1 MTPIFLSEMSALPLL
16 GGGVTLNKIIGK
28 QITSFSAFIK
38 CYHNPSQ
45 ALPNYPNGISVCLP
59 YPKNSSIFTKL
70 LGCRISH
77 FVNRSRIIR
86 SLYAR
91 RIAFHSLH
99 ALNNILPSSRFLVCP
114 NSEFS
119 LDVFEQIYRRYS
131 NEYITWVMDDHMV
144 RWTRSGWMYPK
155 NIESKFSL
163 HLKNARLVYVISEA
177 MAQFYK
183 EKFDVESHVL
193 FSPCEMVPKPAVL
206 NLEQGRPYRLVYF
219 GSVGRWQNDAL
230 EFLLPSLNSG
240 LAEID
245 VYTRSPE
252 LLPESFRALATCRI
266 CEPVPPSSITQ
277 KSSEYDA
284 MLLPASFKE
293 ELKNMSFFNVATKFS
308 DCIGVPIPTIIIGPE
323 DSIMVRHSREYGA
336 FLVVDKNEPR
346 EIEAALAKTR
356 DPNVCNNL
364 HGGRQRVFDRLCS
377 REIMNSR
384 WKIAADWLFE

>member
-45 ALPNYPNGISVCLP
+45 VPPNYPSGQSVCLP
-59 YPKNSSIFTKL
+59 YPKNLSIFTKL
-70 LGCRISH
+70 FGCRNSH
-77 FVNRSRIIR
+77 FFNQSRIIR
-86 SLYAR
+86 SLYAK
-91 RIAFHSLH
+91 RIGLHSLH

-119 LDVFEQIYRRYS
+119 LDVFEQIHRRYS

-144 RWTRSGWMYPK
+144 RWTRSGWMYTK

-177 MAQFYK
+177 MGQFYK
-183 EKFDVESHVL
+183 EKFGVESHVL

-206 NLEQGRPYRLVYF
+206 NQEQGRPYRLVYF

-245 VYTRSPE
+245 IYTRSPE
-252 LLPESFRALATCRI
+252 LLPESFRALSTCRV
-266 CEPVPPSSITQ
+266 CEPIASNSINL
-277 KSSEYDA
+277 KSMEYDA
-284 MLLPASFKE
+284 MVLPISFKD

-308 DCIGVPIPTIIIGPE
+308 DCIGAPIPTIIIGPK
-323 DSIMVRHSREYGA
+323 DSIMVKHAREYGA
-336 FLVVDKNEPR
+336 FFVVDKNEPR
-346 EIEAALAKTR
+346 EIEAALAMTR
-356 DPNVCNNL
+356 DANECNNL
-364 HGGRQRVFDRLCS
+364 YGGRQLAFDRLCG

>member
-70 LGCRISH
+70 LGSRISY
-77 FVNRSRIIR
+77 FVNRSGITR
-86 SLYAR
+86 SLYAK
-91 RIAFHSLH
+91 RIAFDSLH

-119 LDVFEQIYRRYS
+119 LDVFEQIHRRCS

-144 RWTRSGWMYPK
+144 RWTRSGWMYTK
-155 NIESKFSL
+155 NIEPKFSL

-177 MAQFYK
+177 MGQFYK
-183 EKFDVESHVL
+183 EKFGVESHVL
-193 FSPCEMVPKPAVL
+193 FSPCEMVPQPAVL
-206 NLEQGRPYRLVYF
+206 NQEQGRPYRLVYF

-245 VYTRSPE
+245 IYTRSPE
-252 LLPESFRALATCRI
+252 LLPESFLALSTCRV
-266 CEPVPPSSITQ
+266 CEPIASNSINL
-277 KSSEYDA
+277 KSMEYDA
-284 MLLPASFKE
+284 MVLPISFKD

-308 DCIGVPIPTIIIGPE
+308 DCIGAPIPTIIIGPK
-323 DSIMVRHSREYGA
+323 DSIMVKHAREYGA
-336 FLVVDKNEPR
+336 FFVVDKNEPR
-346 EIEAALAKTR
+346 EIEAALAMTR
-356 DPNVCNNL
+356 DANECNNL
-364 HGGRQRVFDRLCS
+364 YGGRQLAFDRLCG

>member
-45 ALPNYPNGISVCLP
+45 ALPNYPSGISVCLP
-59 YPKNSSIFTKL
+59 YPKNLSIFTKL
-70 LGCRISH
+70 LGSRISH
-77 FVNRSRIIR
+77 FVNRSGIIR
-86 SLYAR
+86 SMYAK
-91 RIAFHSLH
+91 RIAFHSLQ

-119 LDVFEQIYRRYS
+119 LDVFEQIHRRYS

-155 NIESKFSL
+155 NIESKLSL

-193 FSPCEMVPKPAVL
+193 FSPCDIVHAPAISSMI
-206 NLEQGRPYRLVYF
+206 QGRPYRLVYF
-219 GSVGRWQNDAL
+219 GSVGRWQNDVL
-230 EFLLPSLNSG
+230 EFLLPALGSG

-245 VYTRSPE
+245 IYTRSPD
-252 LLPESFRALATCRI
+252 LLPESFRALSTCRV
-266 CEPVPPSSITQ
+266 CEPIASNSVNL
-277 KSSEYDA
+277 KSMEYDA
-284 MLLPASFKE
+284 MVLPISFKD
-293 ELKNMSFFNVATKFS
+293 ELKNMSYFNVATKFS
-308 DCIGVPIPTIIIGPE
+308 DCISAPIPTLIIGPE
-323 DSIMVRHSREYGA
+323 DSIMVKHARDHGA
-336 FLVVDKNEPR
+336 FIVVDKNEPR
-346 EIEAALAKTR
+346 AIETALAKTR
-356 DPNVCNNL
+356 DSIECAQL
-364 HGGRQRVFDRLCS
+364 YCGRQRAFDRLCS

>member
-59 YPKNSSIFTKL
+59 YPKNLSIFTKL
-70 LGCRISH
+70 FGCRISH
-77 FVNRSRIIR
+77 FVNQSRIIR
-86 SLYAR
+86 SLYAK
-91 RIAFHSLH
+91 RIGLHSVH

-119 LDVFEQIYRRYS
+119 LDVFEQIHRRYS

-206 NLEQGRPYRLVYF
+206 NQEQGRPYRLVYF

-245 VYTRSPE
+245 IYTRSPE
-252 LLPESFRALATCRI
+252 LLPESFRALPTCRI

-284 MLLPASFKE
+284 MLLPVSFKD
-293 ELKNMSFFNVATKFS
+293 ELKNMSYFNVATKFS
-308 DCIGVPIPTIIIGPE
+308 DCIGAQIPTIIIGPE
-323 DSIMVRHSREYGA
+323 DSIMVKHAREYGA
-336 FLVVDKNEPR
+336 FFVINANDPSK
-346 EIEAALAKTR
+346 IEDALAKTR
-356 DPNVCNNL
+356 DPVQQTKL
-364 HGGRQRVFDRLCS
+364 YGGRVRANLNLCS
-377 REIMNSR
+377 KLIMDDR